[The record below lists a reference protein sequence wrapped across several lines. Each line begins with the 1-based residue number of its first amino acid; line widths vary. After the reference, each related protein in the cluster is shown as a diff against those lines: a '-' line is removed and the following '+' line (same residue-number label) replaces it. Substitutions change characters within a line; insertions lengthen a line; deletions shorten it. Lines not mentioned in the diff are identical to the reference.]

1 MWHIFLVI
9 SIICLYI
16 FLVSPKLIGRN
27 SLKHYGRYFAHR
39 GLHDENT
46 PENSLAAFI
55 KAAEK
60 GYGIELDV
68 NLSKDNV
75 PVVFHDYSL
84 ERLCGIK
91 GKVKDYTYDEL
102 SRFKLSGTDESIP
115 SLDYVLTLL
124 EGKAE
129 FLIELKTI
137 SSYTL
142 LCEKTAE
149 VLKRHNGKFVVQS
162 FNPFMLKWFRK
173 NMPSIPRGQ
182 LISRHLISG
191 GIARSTAA
199 CIVASLTLNFAS
211 RPDFICIHHEN
222 INTYIHIIPKLF
234 LSPFAFWT
242 VENRNDA
249 ERLEKK
255 GKIIIFEGFEP

>member
-142 LCEKTAE
+142 LCEKTAD
-149 VLKRHNGKFVVQS
+149 VLKGITENLLS
-162 FNPFMLKWFRK
+162 
-173 NMPSIPRGQ
+173 S
-182 LISRHLISG
+182 HLI
-191 GIARSTAA
+191 RL
-199 CIVASLTLNFAS
+199 CLNG
-211 RPDFICIHHEN
+211 
-222 INTYIHIIPKLF
+222 
-234 LSPFAFWT
+234 
-242 VENRNDA
+242 
-249 ERLEKK
+249 LEKICPPFP
-255 GKIIIFEGFEP
+255 GGSL